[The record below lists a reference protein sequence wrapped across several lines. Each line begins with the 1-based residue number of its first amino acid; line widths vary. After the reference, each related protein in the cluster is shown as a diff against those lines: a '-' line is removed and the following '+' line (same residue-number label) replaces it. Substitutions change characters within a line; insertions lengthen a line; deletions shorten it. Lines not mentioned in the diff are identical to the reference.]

1 MRWVGWERQTGSG
14 GSKQLEAVATVKSK
28 EVTTTISPLLSS
40 QSIDDDDHVGEV
52 RGKDDDDRDDEND
65 DVAKMVQ

>member
-1 MRWVGWERQTGSG
+1 M
-14 GSKQLEAVATVKSK
+14 
-28 EVTTTISPLLSS
+28 TTTISPLLSS

-65 DVAKMVQ
+65 DFAKMVQWLMLTTG